1 MAVVPPWVRQDG
13 SRPRAIVLGSGD
25 RPQVSEQVARL
36 QPFLETHLELVLI
49 DLQYQVPLEQL
60 QADLVIVFGGDGSIL
75 RAAKQLGERQI
86 PVLGVNLGRLGFL
99 ADLQPDEFLRVLPA
113 VCAGHCT
120 ILDHLMLTCTVSRNG
135 QVSHRELGLNEASI
149 LAAPPFSMLYLDL
162 YVDGEL
168 ATTYSCDGLI
178 LSTPV
183 GSTAHNLSA
192 GGPIIRKNLPA
203 FVISPI
209 NPHTL
214 TVRPVVDSADRV
226 FEILVR
232 QPQHQAMVLVDG
244 RMICELTEMDR
255 VCVQRA
261 KPTFQLIE
269 VEGHNYYRTLREKL
283 GWGGNLPNR

>member
-36 QPFLETHLELVLI
+36 QPFLEKHLELVLI
-49 DLQYQVPLEQL
+49 DLQYQVPLEKL
-60 QADLVIVFGGDGSIL
+60 EADLVIVFGGDGSIL

-99 ADLQPDEFLRVLPA
+99 ADLQPDEFMRVLPA
-113 VCAGHCT
+113 VCAGRCT
-120 ILDHLMLTCTVSRNG
+120 LLDHLMLTCTVHRNG
-135 QVSHRELGLNEASI
+135 RISHEELGLNEASI

-232 QPQHQAMVLVDG
+232 QPQQQAMVLVDG

-255 VCVQRA
+255 VRVQRA